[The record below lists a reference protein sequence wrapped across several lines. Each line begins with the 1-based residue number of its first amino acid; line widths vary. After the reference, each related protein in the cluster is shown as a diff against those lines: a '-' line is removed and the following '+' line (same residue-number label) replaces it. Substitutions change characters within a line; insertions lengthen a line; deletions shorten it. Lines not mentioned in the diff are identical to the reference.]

1 MREIKFRAYDSANK
15 VMEYNVNVNQGK
27 PVKQGYQWFDSGNTV
42 YHSDLMQYTGLKD
55 RNGKEIYEG
64 DIVETELGKGVV
76 VFDSG
81 SFLINILEDDEYYG
95 FEDFF
100 SLHEEGGCYLV
111 EVIGNIF
118 QGEDYRKEV

>member
-42 YHSDLMQYTGLKD
+42 YHSDLMQFTGLYDKHH
-55 RNGKEIYEG
+55 KPIYEG
-64 DIVETELGKGVV
+64 DIVETDLGKGVV
-76 VFDSG
+76 VFDSAA
-81 SFLINILEDDEYYG
+81 FLIRISEDDEYYG

-100 SLHEEGGCYLV
+100 SLYEGGCYLV

-118 QGEDYRKEV
+118 QDGDLLRDS